1 LSAVFHTEREI
12 AAPAALPD
20 NRGRSAGLHEFQV
33 LLRQFWN
40 AIQSIRHAIMGRVP
54 PEADMGEQERRLTP
68 RYSFIA
74 SAEVVDEQSGASIAA
89 RISELSLQ
97 GCYLDMVN
105 PLPMR
110 TNVRINISSGT
121 DSFRAKGRIV
131 YVHPGIGAG
140 VVFVDVPA
148 PSQAVLQLWLA
159 KAENDK
165 QTLIG

>member
-1 LSAVFHTEREI
+1 LFNEN
-12 AAPAALPD
+12 
-20 NRGRSAGLHEFQV
+20 NRNKIRP
-33 LLRQFWN
+33 
-40 AIQSIRHAIMGRVP
+40 IRHTISPAGRIP
-54 PEADMGEQERRLTP
+54 PEAEMVEQDRRLTP

-74 SAEVVDEQSGASIAA
+74 SAEVADEQSGAGVAA
-89 RISELSLQ
+89 RISELSLN

-110 TNVRINISSGT
+110 TNVLINISSGA

-140 VVFVDVPA
+140 VIFVDVSPS
-148 PSQAVLQLWLA
+148 SQALLQRWLA
-159 KAENDK
+159 QAENDK

>member
-1 LSAVFHTEREI
+1 MV
-12 AAPAALPD
+12 
-20 NRGRSAGLHEFQV
+20 
-33 LLRQFWN
+33 
-40 AIQSIRHAIMGRVP
+40 
-54 PEADMGEQERRLTP
+54 EQDRRLTP

-74 SAEVVDEQSGASIAA
+74 SAEVADEQSGAGVAA
-89 RISELSLQ
+89 RISELSLN

-110 TNVRINISSGT
+110 TNVLINISSGA

-140 VVFVDVPA
+140 VIFVDVP
-148 PSQAVLQLWLA
+148 PSSQALLQRWLA
-159 KAENDK
+159 QAENDK